1 MKKEKLLLLSLF
13 IVCSNFAYS
22 KDIASTA
29 FIETNYLKLKD
40 KDNKSERTNLRES
53 HWVNI
58 WRNKK
63 EIFDTKYHNQTSSL
77 KVNANSIGLLATG
90 KNVVIENSNE
100 MLVNNGGIGMTVIND
115 AYMENTTNG
124 TINLNGNNEVGMLA
138 TKGTTG
144 INKGNITLSGGNNYT
159 QAGMAAENGG
169 HVINKGNI
177 NLNSDASYGM
187 YAHKGG
193 TIVNDNKITVNS
205 NSWGIAMETTGDNS
219 SSTNNGTIE
228 ISNSKSES
236 STGMV
241 SAQGS
246 ISTNKGT
253 IIIKNSNKSR
263 GMNIGDG
270 NSLSKGPTKIINE
283 GSIALD
289 ENTQDSFAMR
299 VVAEEGL
306 TMHNGQAINSGIINL
321 SGTNN
326 KGMYASGANT
336 NITNEKDIVLND
348 NSTNSFGMVAFNGA
362 KALNNGT
369 IDIKA
374 GTGKLNIG
382 MQIVG
387 EGTIGENKNRIN
399 VSGNDASGLVAAQGG
414 TATNNG
420 EISIIKGNNSRGMWI
435 GDGGNV
441 ATTITNKK
449 NITIDGTSKGSI
461 AMSVHNIEGIMHN
474 GLGKN
479 EGKISVDGTLNRGMH
494 AYGDNASIQN
504 NGDII
509 LSDSTNS
516 SFGMTVFNKAV
527 GVNNNLINLGNGIA
541 TGNMGIQVVG
551 DNTVAINSETGT
563 IKVNNTSQVG
573 MNSAQGGTAIN
584 RGTIDVAPIN
594 VSSGNNASYAI
605 TVGKNSSGANEGII
619 NISGKATGMIS
630 ENQEAS
636 NVTLINA
643 TTGTINVNTDSGV
656 AMSVISNSKI
666 ENNGKITIKG
676 NQNNVI
682 YGTEIGNKIAN
693 NGTIEVNGSS
703 NYGIR
708 FGKNSNVTNSG
719 IINMTGD
726 NNNGIYTAA
735 SGSTITTDK
744 NSSIIMT
751 GHSNFGIVATSEDG
765 AVKKHTINN
774 NGNIDLIGNDNNG
787 ILAANAMVNNSG
799 NIILDGDSNV
809 GISVSASEVHNSGNI
824 TINGNSNTGIYA
836 TKSSKIYN
844 TGTIDI
850 TGDNNTGIAIEA
862 NSSLLNKG
870 KIIINN
876 SNSNANSST
885 TNKDDRGNVAITN
898 YGSIINEGSMVATG
912 DFNTHAMGHGKF
924 IMEKN
929 STLEANKIKGD
940 IHLSSGITT
949 GSLNNEYAT
958 YKMFNTK
965 EMAGNLISN
974 SYLFDAKLS
983 NNENNY
989 YDAVLT
995 RKNFKDIVGNN
1006 SLGNYLENNYVDNN
1020 NQNKVTFY
1028 DKFKLASNQQQL
1040 DFLVS
1045 DTFGVKTFPT
1055 IEKQTFEVIR
1065 LNEDILQS
1073 NISKASLKQDF
1084 GYIVGGAYNRIDS
1097 DSSSTTDGSMA
1108 TLKNV
1113 WLGGEKKINNSL
1125 KYGLVFSIGDY
1136 DADFSND
1143 SDRKDRMFQGTLFFN
1158 YDKNDINA
1166 RTFLTVGGTKTKLE
1180 RDLKSYSE
1188 KLKSSFDSR
1197 YIVWTNEVSKKIN
1210 TPYNSYFIPKVGFK
1224 LYRISQDKLKEN
1236 GQFGVALNKVDT
1248 VIMEPSVGFTLG
1260 KNIPL
1265 KNDYTFIPEIEM
1277 NYIHRAGDLKNNLT
1291 GKIESISNEQFELEG
1306 YKFKRNT
1313 GNMKVKLGLNKND
1326 WTVFGSY
1333 RVMFER
1339 KVDSIGTVG
1348 INYKFN

>member
-22 KDIASTA
+22 QNIEGTA

-40 KDNKSERTNLRES
+40 KNNNSEKTNIKES

-77 KVNANSIGLLATG
+77 KVNANSVGLLATG

-100 MLVNNGGIGMTVIND
+100 MLVNNGGIGMTVINN
-115 AYMENTTNG
+115 AYMENTVNG

-138 TKGTTG
+138 SKGTTG
-144 INKGNITLSGGNNYT
+144 VNQGNIILNGGNNYT

-169 HVINKGNI
+169 HVVNKGNI
-177 NLNSDASYGM
+177 TINSESSYGM
-187 YAHKGG
+187 NAHEGG
-193 TIVNDNKITVNS
+193 TIVNDNNINVSS

-228 ISNSKSES
+228 IANSKI

-246 ISTNKGT
+246 ISTNKGV
-253 IIIKNSNKSR
+253 ISIKNSNESR

-289 ENTQDSFAMR
+289 KNTQNSFAMR

-306 TMHNGQAINSGIINL
+306 TMYNGQGINRGSINL
-321 SGTNN
+321 NGANN
-326 KGMYASGANT
+326 MGMYAFGANT
-336 NITNEKDIVLND
+336 NITNEKDVILES
-348 NSTNSFGMVAFNGA
+348 NSTNSFGMVAFNGG

-387 EGTIGENKNRIN
+387 KGTIGENNNIIK

-414 TATNNG
+414 SANNNG
-420 EISIIKGNNSRGMWI
+420 EISIINGNNSRGMWI

-449 NITIDGTSKGSI
+449 NITIDGSSKGSI
-461 AMSVHNIEGIMHN
+461 AMSVHNVEGIMHN

-494 AYGDNASIQN
+494 AYGDNVSIQN

-527 GVNNNLINLGNGIA
+527 GVNNKLIDLGNGIA

-605 TVGKNSSGANEGII
+605 TVGKNSSGVNEGII

-630 ENQEAS
+630 ENQEAL
-636 NVTLINA
+636 NIKLINSK
-643 TTGTINVNTDSGV
+643 TGIINVNTDLGV
-656 AMSVISNSKI
+656 AMSVISNSTMTN
-666 ENNGKITIKG
+666 EGKITMNG
-676 NQNNVI
+676 SQNNAM
-682 YGTEIGNKIAN
+682 YGTEIGNTITN
-693 NGTIEVNGSS
+693 NGVITTVGDSS
-703 NYGIR
+703 FGIR
-708 FGKNSNVTNSG
+708 FGNNSTVNNNGVIKMTGNKNNAIYIAGSGGVITTGNNSN
-719 IINMTGD
+719 IEMTGD
-726 NNNGIYTAA
+726 
-735 SGSTITTDK
+735 
-744 NSSIIMT
+744 
-751 GHSNFGIVATSEDG
+751 SNFGIVATGELVKSE
-765 AVKKHTINN
+765 KHTINN
-774 NGNIDLIGNDNNG
+774 GGVIKFKGNNNNG

-824 TINGNSNTGIYA
+824 TINGKSNTGIYA
-836 TKSSKIYN
+836 SNNSKIYN

-862 NSSLLNKG
+862 NSSLLNKSN
-870 KIIINN
+870 IILNG
-876 SNSNANSST
+876 NASEITSGNT
-885 TNKDDRGNVAITN
+885 TSDGRGNVAIRN
-898 YGSIINEGSMVATG
+898 YGSIINEGSMIATG
-912 DFNTHAMGHGKF
+912 DFDTHAMGDGKF

-929 STLEANKIKGD
+929 STLEADKIKGD
-940 IHLSSGITT
+940 IQLSSGITT

-974 SYLFDAKLS
+974 SYLFDVKLS

-1006 SLGNYLENNYVDNN
+1006 SLANYLENNYVDSN

-1040 DFLVS
+1040 DFLVN

-1143 SDRKDRMFQGTLFFN
+1143 SDRKDRMFQGTLFFS
-1158 YDKNDINA
+1158 YDKNDVNA

-1210 TPYNSYFIPKVGFK
+1210 TLYNTYLIPKLGFK
-1224 LYRISQDKLKEN
+1224 LYRLSQDKLKEN